1 MSDTARVQSPAN
13 GSFWKEP
20 APSVLVDRYA
30 LCVSSKR
37 AINSGRRSFMPD
49 ETSDGGFEPMRI
61 IVNLG
66 GVVLVGGLVVL
77 IVATIIAGLD

>member
-1 MSDTARVQSPAN
+1 MT
-13 GSFWKEP
+13 
-20 APSVLVDRYA
+20 
-30 LCVSSKR
+30 
-37 AINSGRRSFMPD
+37 D